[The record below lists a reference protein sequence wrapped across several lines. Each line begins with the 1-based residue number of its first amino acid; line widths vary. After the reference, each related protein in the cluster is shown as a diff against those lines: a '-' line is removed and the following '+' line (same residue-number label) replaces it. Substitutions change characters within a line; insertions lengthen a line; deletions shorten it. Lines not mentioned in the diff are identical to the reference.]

1 MKNTPPGST
10 RSSLVSY
17 QTSGLYSRKA
27 DFCLYDKIDCSWRGS
42 FVAIV
47 QARRQGGARGTHAP
61 PPPKSQKGPPDEI
74 VKYLK

>member
-1 MKNTPPGST
+1 M
-10 RSSLVSY
+10 
-17 QTSGLYSRKA
+17 
-27 DFCLYDKIDCSWRGS
+27 
-42 FVAIV
+42 AIV